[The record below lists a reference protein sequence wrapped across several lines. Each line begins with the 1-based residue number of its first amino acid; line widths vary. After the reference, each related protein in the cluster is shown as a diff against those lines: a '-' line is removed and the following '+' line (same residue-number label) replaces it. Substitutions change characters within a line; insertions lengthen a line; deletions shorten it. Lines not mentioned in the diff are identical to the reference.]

1 MGLMGRYID
10 ALSAEARDRLIQAQ
24 DWCVAGVRMPG
35 GARCLVGHAED
46 WEELA
51 VDGTAWRGWLDETR
65 AAAPSAPASDVDL
78 LCRPELFAFRR
89 ARPADLAVYR
99 DRLLRWG
106 TASESRIGARFDRL
120 CARHG
125 VDGAVRIVKR
135 RAGRAFAVDVTA
147 GGDVGVDAA
156 GLAHRVDAVMDAAAE
171 GRRERTSPL
180 PLQAYRRG
188 AASVAP
194 PPLA

>member
-10 ALSAEARDRLIQAQ
+10 ALPAEARDRLIQAQ
-24 DWCVAGVRMPG
+24 DWCVATVRGPD

-46 WEELA
+46 WEDLA
-51 VDGTAWRGWLDETR
+51 VEATAWRAWMDDETGCPTLS
-65 AAAPSAPASDVDL
+65 APDAPAPASDLDL

-99 DRLLRWG
+99 ARLLRWG
-106 TASESRIGARFDRL
+106 AASESRIGARFDRL

-125 VDGAVRIVKR
+125 VAGAVRIIKR
-135 RAGRAFAVDVTA
+135 RAGRAFAVDV
-147 GGDVGVDAA
+147 
-156 GLAHRVDAVMDAAAE
+156 RPRAVEHTAAE
-171 GRRERTSPL
+171 D
-180 PLQAYRRG
+180 RRG
-188 AASVAP
+188 RATGREAESCAAP

>member
-10 ALSAEARDRLIQAQ
+10 ALPAEARDRLIQAQ

-46 WEELA
+46 WEALA
-51 VDGTAWRGWLDETR
+51 VDDTAWRGWMD
-65 AAAPSAPASDVDL
+65 APVSAPGTHASDVDL

-89 ARPADLAVYR
+89 ARPADLDAYR

-106 TASESRIGARFDRL
+106 TASESRIGARFDGL

-125 VDGAVRIVKR
+125 IPGAVRMVKR
-135 RAGRAFAVDVTA
+135 RAGRAFAIDVAA
-147 GGDVGVDAA
+147 GAQAVDAPRPVA
-156 GLAHRVDAVMDAAAE
+156 EAAEVMDVRR
-171 GRRERTSPL
+171 GRR
-180 PLQAYRRG
+180 ARRR
-188 AASVAP
+188 AESVAP

>member
-10 ALSAEARDRLIQAQ
+10 ALPAEARDRLIQAQ
-24 DWCVAGVRMPG
+24 DWCVATVRGPD

-51 VDGTAWRGWLDETR
+51 VDETAWRSWMDH
-65 AAAPSAPASDVDL
+65 AAEPSLSAPDAPAPASDLDL

-89 ARPADLAVYR
+89 ARPADLGVYR
-99 DRLLRWG
+99 ERLLRWG
-106 TASESRIGARFDRL
+106 AASESRIGQRFDRL

-125 VDGAVRIVKR
+125 VAGAVRIVKR
-135 RAGRAFAVDVTA
+135 RAGRAFAIDVA
-147 GGDVGVDAA
+147 KRSQAAAAPSAPGMVRAARAA
-156 GLAHRVDAVMDAAAE
+156 G
-171 GRRERTSPL
+171 
-180 PLQAYRRG
+180 
-188 AASVAP
+188 

>member
-10 ALSAEARDRLIQAQ
+10 ALPAEARDRLIQAQ
-24 DWCVAGVRMPG
+24 DWCVATVRGPD

-51 VDGTAWRGWLDETR
+51 VDETAWRSWMDASTGPTL
-65 AAAPSAPASDVDL
+65 SAPDAPAPAADLDL

-89 ARPADLAVYR
+89 ARPADLQVYR
-99 DRLLRWG
+99 DRLVRWG
-106 TASESRIGARFDRL
+106 SASESRIGARFDRL

-125 VDGAVRIVKR
+125 VAGAVRIVKR
-135 RAGRAFAVDVTA
+135 RAGRAFAVDVAKRAPAMT
-147 GGDVGVDAA
+147 VTSRPEAA
-156 GLAHRVDAVMDAAAE
+156 RA
-171 GRRERTSPL
+171 
-180 PLQAYRRG
+180 G
-188 AASVAP
+188 AAH